1 MGTRYWLS
9 VTCHKCGLRDDEVYY
24 APTCGFID
32 WTCECGCVVDLEKLT
47 GISYEDASNIDE
59 IREMVNA

>member
-1 MGTRYWLS
+1 MGTRYWIS
-9 VTCHKCGLRDDEVYY
+9 VTCHKCGFRDDEVYY

-32 WTCECGCVVDLEKLT
+32 WTCGCGTVVDLEKRT